1 MQAVIMAGGFGT
13 RLKPLTNNAPKP
25 MIHVANKP
33 MMEHVVN
40 LLKIH
45 GIVDLI
51 VLLYVQPEVIKNY
64 FKDGAGFGVN
74 IEYVLA
80 EEDYGTAGAVK
91 NVEKIIKDGND
102 DDFLVISADI
112 ITDVNLK
119 KPIDFHI
126 GKKSDATIVLTRVE
140 NPLPYGIVITDSEG
154 RVTKFLEK
162 PTWSEVFSDTVNTGI
177 YILRKNVLKLIPE
190 KSEFDFSKDLFPLL
204 LKENKNLFGHI
215 CSCYWRD
222 VGTLSEYRQSHL
234 DIIAGKIDL
243 NVEGETLAKNNIKI
257 GEKSIIDISC
267 DVENSIFGKDVH
279 VLQNCKIKNCVVGD
293 NCIIGENT
301 ALSGSVVGK
310 NSKIGAN
317 CEIQEAI
324 IGYKSNIG
332 RNVFIGSG
340 AVISDVCNIGNEAV
354 INPNVKIW
362 PFKNVEDGAI
372 LSESLIW
379 SDKWSA
385 KIFGQYGIT
394 ALANLEITPEFAS
407 KLGAAFG
414 ATIGKNRTISVS
426 RDSHKTSRLFSRAMM
441 SGVLSVGVNVNDFSD
456 TPISIV
462 RYQAKQFKSYGGIHV
477 RKHPFDK
484 KLLNIKFF
492 DHNGLDLSP
501 LGEQKIERLFFR
513 EDYARVGSEETG
525 EIFYPTHGTEYYTD
539 GFLSKIDTDKII
551 KKKFKIVI
559 DYSYGSSSKIF
570 PAIIGRLGIDS
581 VHLNANLDQTKITKT
596 EREFKK
602 SLKDLSSIVKSISA
616 DIGIFIDNG
625 GEKIYICDENGDNID
640 GNTALSLMC
649 LLVMK
654 TEKMD
659 KIISVP
665 VNSSC
670 NILKMAKDYNFE
682 VILAKNS
689 SNALMEKS
697 ADSKVY
703 FAGDNEGGYI
713 YSKFMPAFDGM
724 YSAVKL
730 LEMLARLN
738 TTIKNEMRYI
748 EPTYFEYK
756 IIPCPT
762 ELKGFIMRKLIEK
775 YRDENALF
783 IDGIKLIKP
792 NGWVLAYPASEG
804 AHFEIFSES
813 REKDEAL
820 ALINQ
825 FSGDIDRWKN
835 ERNFSA
841 LS

>member
-1 MQAVIMAGGFGT
+1 MQAVIMGGGFGT
-13 RLKPLTNNAPKP
+13 RLKPLTNNTPKP
-25 MIHVANKP
+25 MIHIANKP
-33 MMEHVVN
+33 MMEHVIN
-40 LLKIH
+40 LLKTY
-45 GIVDLI
+45 GINDLI
-51 VLLYVQPEVIKNY
+51 VLLYVQPELIKNH
-64 FKDGAGFGVN
+64 FKDGADFGVK

-91 NVEKIIKDGND
+91 NVENIIKEDN
-102 DDFLVISADI
+102 FVVISADI
-112 ITDVNLK
+112 ITDINLSR
-119 KPIDFHI
+119 PIDFHI
-126 GKKSDATIVLTRVE
+126 SGKSDATIVLTRVE
-140 NPLPYGIVITDSEG
+140 NPLAFGIVITDSEG
-154 RVTKFLEK
+154 RITKFLEK
-162 PTWSEVFSDTVNTGI
+162 PTWSEVFSDTINTGI
-177 YILRKNVLKLIPE
+177 YILNKSALKMIPE
-190 KSEFDFSKDLFPLL
+190 KSEFDFSKDLFPML

-215 CSCYWRD
+215 SSGYWKD
-222 VGTLSEYRQSHL
+222 VGTLSEYRQSQL
-234 DIIAGKIDL
+234 DIISGKIDL
-243 NVEGETLAKNNIKI
+243 NIEGESLPDKNIKI
-257 GEKSIIDISC
+257 GGKSIIDISC

-279 VLQNCKIKNCVVGD
+279 ILRDCKIKNCVIGD
-293 NCIIGENT
+293 NCTIGDVT
-301 ALSGSVVGK
+301 QISGSVIGK
-310 NSKIGAN
+310 GSKIGSN
-317 CEIQEAI
+317 CDIQEAVL
-324 IGYKSNIG
+324 GYKSVVG
-332 RNVFIGSG
+332 SNVFIGSG
-340 AVISDVCNIGNEAV
+340 AVISDVCHIGNSAV

-394 ALANLEITPEFAS
+394 ALANLEVTPEFAS

-462 RYQAKQFKSYGGIHV
+462 RYQAKQFKSSGGIHV

-492 DHNGLDLSP
+492 DSNGLDLSS

-513 EDYARVGSEETG
+513 EDYSRVGSEDTG

-539 GFLSKIDTDKII
+539 GFLNTIDVDKII
-551 KKKFKIVI
+551 KRKFKIVI

-570 PAIIGRLGIDS
+570 PSIIGKLGIDS

-602 SLKDLSSIVKSISA
+602 SLKELSSIVRSINA
-616 DIGIFIDNG
+616 DLGIFIDNG

-640 GNTALSLMC
+640 GNTALTLMA

-654 TEKMD
+654 TEKTD
-659 KIISVP
+659 RSITVP
-665 VNSSC
+665 AGSSF
-670 NILKMAKDYNFE
+670 NITKSAKDYNFE
-682 VILAKNS
+682 IFFAKNS
-689 SNALMEKS
+689 SSCLMEKS
-697 ADSKVY
+697 ANSNIY

-724 YSAVKL
+724 YSAIKL
-730 LEMLARLN
+730 LEMLAKLN
-738 TTIKNEMRYI
+738 TSIKNEMRFI

-756 IIPCPT
+756 RVPCPT
-762 ELKGFIMRKLIEK
+762 ELKGFIMRKFFEK
-775 YRDENALF
+775 YSGDNVLL
-783 IDGIKLIKP
+783 IDGIKLIKSS
-792 NGWVLAYPASEG
+792 GWVLAYPTSEG

-813 REKDEAL
+813 RDKEESL
-820 ALINQ
+820 SLLNQ
-825 FSGDIDRWKN
+825 FNNDIERWKN
-835 ERNFSA
+835 ERDVSA

>member
-91 NVEKIIKDGND
+91 NVEKIIKDGKD

-243 NVEGETLAKNNIKI
+243 NIEGETLAKNNIKI

-310 NSKIGAN
+310 NAKIGAN

-340 AVISDVCNIGNEAV
+340 AVISDVCDIGNEAV

-670 NILKMAKDYNFE
+670 NILKMAKDHNFE

-703 FAGDNEGGYI
+703 FVGDNEGGYI

>member
-372 LSESLIW
+372 LSERLIW

-697 ADSKVY
+697 ADSNVY

>member
-33 MMEHVVN
+33 MMEHVVD
-40 LLKIH
+40 LLKAH
-45 GIVDLI
+45 GIDDLI
-51 VLLYVQPEVIKNY
+51 VLLHVQPELIKNY
-64 FKDGAGFGVN
+64 FKDGAGLGVK

-91 NVEKIIKDGND
+91 NVESIIKD
-102 DDFLVISADI
+102 DDFIVISADI
-112 ITDVNLK
+112 ITDINLSK
-119 KPIDFHI
+119 SINFHT
-126 GKKSDATIVLTRVE
+126 GQNADATIVLTRVE
-140 NPLPYGIVITDSEG
+140 NPLSFGIVITDNEG
-154 RVTKFLEK
+154 RITKFLEK
-162 PTWSEVFSDTVNTGI
+162 PTWAEVFSDTINTGI
-177 YILRKNVLKLIPE
+177 YVLNKRVLKIIPE
-190 KSEFDFSKDLFPLL
+190 KSEFDFSKDLFPIL
-204 LKENKNLFGHI
+204 LKEKKNFFGHI
-215 CSCYWRD
+215 SSGYWKD

-234 DIIAGKIDL
+234 DIISGKIDL
-243 NVEGETLAKNNIKI
+243 NIEGGTLFEKNVRIS
-257 GEKSIIDISC
+257 GKSIIDISC
-267 DVENSIFGKDVH
+267 NVEDSIFGKEVH
-279 VLQNCKIKNCVVGD
+279 IMQNCKIKNCVIGD
-293 NCIIGENT
+293 NCSIGENT
-301 ALSGSVVGK
+301 VINGSVIGK
-310 NSKIGAN
+310 SSKIGSN
-317 CEIQEAI
+317 CDIQEAI
-324 IGYKSNIG
+324 LGYKSNIG
-332 RNVFIGSG
+332 NNVFVGSG
-340 AVISDVCNIGNEAV
+340 AVISDVCHIGNSAV

-379 SDKWSA
+379 SDKWAA

-492 DHNGLDLSP
+492 DSNGLDLSS

-513 EDYARVGSEETG
+513 EDYSRVGSEDTG

-539 GFLSKIDTDKII
+539 GFLNTIDTDKIV
-551 KKKFKIVI
+551 KRKFKIVI

-570 PAIIGRLGIDS
+570 PAIIGKLGIDS

-602 SLKDLSSIVKSISA
+602 SLRELSSIVRSINA
-616 DIGIFIDNG
+616 DMGIFIDNG

-640 GNTALSLMC
+640 GNTALTLMSL
-649 LLVMK
+649 LIMK
-654 TEKMD
+654 NEKNGGQ
-659 KIISVP
+659 ISVP
-665 VNSSC
+665 VNSSF
-670 NILKMAKDYNFE
+670 NIMKNAADYNFE
-682 VILAKNS
+682 VIFAKNFS
-689 SNALMEKS
+689 SSLMEKS
-697 ADSKVY
+697 VCCNVS

-713 YSKFMPAFDGM
+713 YSRFMPAFDGM
-724 YSAVKL
+724 YSAIKL
-730 LEMLARLN
+730 LEMLAKLN
-738 TTIKNEMRYI
+738 TSIKNELRYI

-756 IIPCPT
+756 RVPCPS
-762 ELKGFIMRKLIEK
+762 ELKGFIMRKFFEK
-775 YRDENALF
+775 YESDNVLL
-783 IDGIKLIKP
+783 IDGIKLIKT
-792 NGWVLAYPASEG
+792 NGWVLAYPTLEG
-804 AHFEIFSES
+804 AHFDIFSES
-813 REKDEAL
+813 KEKEEAL
-820 ALINQ
+820 QLINQ
-825 FSGDIDRWKN
+825 FSNDIEKWKN

>member
-13 RLKPLTNNAPKP
+13 RLKPLTNNTPKP
-25 MIHVANKP
+25 MIHIANKP
-33 MMEHVVN
+33 MMEHVIN
-40 LLKIH
+40 LLKTY
-45 GIVDLI
+45 GINDLI
-51 VLLYVQPEVIKNY
+51 VLLYVQPELIKNH
-64 FKDGAGFGVN
+64 FKDGADFGVK

-91 NVEKIIKDGND
+91 NVENIIKEDN
-102 DDFLVISADI
+102 FVVISADI
-112 ITDVNLK
+112 ITDINLSR
-119 KPIDFHI
+119 PIDFHI
-126 GKKSDATIVLTRVE
+126 SGKSDATIVLTRVE
-140 NPLPYGIVITDSEG
+140 NPLAFGIVITDSEG
-154 RVTKFLEK
+154 RITKFLEK
-162 PTWSEVFSDTVNTGI
+162 PTWSEVFSDTINTGI
-177 YILRKNVLKLIPE
+177 YILNKSALKMIPE
-190 KSEFDFSKDLFPLL
+190 KSEFDFSKDLFPML

-215 CSCYWRD
+215 SSGYWKD
-222 VGTLSEYRQSHL
+222 VGTLSEYRQSQL
-234 DIIAGKIDL
+234 DIISGKIDL
-243 NVEGETLAKNNIKI
+243 NIEGESLPDKNIKI
-257 GEKSIIDISC
+257 GGKSIIDISC

-279 VLQNCKIKNCVVGD
+279 ILRDCKIKNCVIGD
-293 NCIIGENT
+293 NCTIGDAT
-301 ALSGSVVGK
+301 QISGSVIGK
-310 NSKIGAN
+310 GSKIGSN
-317 CEIQEAI
+317 CDIQEAVL
-324 IGYKSNIG
+324 GYKSVVG
-332 RNVFIGSG
+332 SNVFIGSG
-340 AVISDVCNIGNEAV
+340 AVISDVCHIGNSAV

-394 ALANLEITPEFAS
+394 ALANLEVTPEFAS

-462 RYQAKQFKSYGGIHV
+462 RYQAKQFKSSGGIHV

-492 DHNGLDLSP
+492 DSNGLDLSS

-513 EDYARVGSEETG
+513 EDYSRVGSEDTG

-539 GFLSKIDTDKII
+539 GFLNTIDVDKII
-551 KKKFKIVI
+551 KRKFKIVI

-570 PAIIGRLGIDS
+570 PSIIGKLGIDS

-602 SLKDLSSIVKSISA
+602 SLKELSSIVRSINA
-616 DIGIFIDNG
+616 DLGIFIDNG

-640 GNTALSLMC
+640 GNTALTLMA

-654 TEKMD
+654 TEKTD
-659 KIISVP
+659 RSITVP
-665 VNSSC
+665 AGSSF
-670 NILKMAKDYNFE
+670 NITKSAKDYNFE
-682 VILAKNS
+682 IFFAKNS
-689 SNALMEKS
+689 SSCLMEKS
-697 ADSKVY
+697 ANSNIY

-724 YSAVKL
+724 YSAIKL
-730 LEMLARLN
+730 LEMLAKLN
-738 TTIKNEMRYI
+738 TSIKNEMRFI

-756 IIPCPT
+756 RVPCPT
-762 ELKGFIMRKLIEK
+762 ELKGFIMRKFFEK
-775 YRDENALF
+775 YSGDNVLL
-783 IDGIKLIKP
+783 IDGIKLIKSS
-792 NGWVLAYPASEG
+792 GWVLAYPTSEG

-813 REKDEAL
+813 RDKEESL
-820 ALINQ
+820 SLLNQ
-825 FSGDIDRWKN
+825 FNNDIERWKN
-835 ERNFSA
+835 ERDVSA

>member
-91 NVEKIIKDGND
+91 NVEKIIKDGKD

-126 GKKSDATIVLTRVE
+126 GKKSDATIVLSRVE
-140 NPLPYGIVITDSEG
+140 NPLPYGIVMTDSEG

-243 NVEGETLAKNNIKI
+243 NIEGETLAKNNIKI

-293 NCIIGENT
+293 NCVIGENT
-301 ALSGSVVGK
+301 ALSGSIVGK
-310 NSKIGAN
+310 NAKIGAN

-340 AVISDVCNIGNEAV
+340 AVISDVCDIGNEAV

-362 PFKNVEDGAI
+362 PFKNVEEGAI

-670 NILKMAKDYNFE
+670 NILKMAKDHNFE

-703 FAGDNEGGYI
+703 FVGDNEGGYI

-756 IIPCPT
+756 MIPCPT
-762 ELKGFIMRKLIEK
+762 ELKGFIMRKFIEK

>member
-40 LLKIH
+40 LLRIH

-80 EEDYGTAGAVK
+80 EADYGTAGSVK
-91 NVEKIIKDGND
+91 NVEKIIKDGKD

-140 NPLPYGIVITDSEG
+140 NPLPYGIVLTDSEG

-204 LKENKNLFGHI
+204 LKENKSLFGHI
-215 CSCYWRD
+215 SSCYWKD

-243 NVEGETLAKNNIKI
+243 NIEGETLAKNNIKI

-310 NSKIGAN
+310 YAKIGAN

-340 AVISDVCNIGNEAV
+340 AVISDVCDIGNEAV

-362 PFKNVEDGAI
+362 PFKNVEEGAI

-581 VHLNANLDQTKITKT
+581 VHLNANLDQAKITKT

-602 SLKDLSSIVKSISA
+602 SLKDLSGIVKSISA

-640 GNTALSLMC
+640 GSTALSLMC

-665 VNSSC
+665 INSSR
-670 NILKMAKDYNFE
+670 NILKMAKDNNFE
-682 VILAKNS
+682 VIMAKNS

-738 TTIKNEMRYI
+738 TTIKQEMRYI